1 MLICFRDLNDD
12 RKIQQ
17 FKRIKEIFTNQTL
30 SMTFVENSDFDY
42 FLSMPQ
48 EELPSFENIKIINFY
63 LFKINQQNAINL
75 AYFLEKNS
83 IWKLD
88 LGEFETNYA
97 NANSLDMICFAIKD
111 KLKFFSINIKPSPN
125 DLLTKIF
132 TPIAFFR
139 SLETLEI
146 KVQND
151 STPELCLSKLAE
163 IIKFNKNLKYLFLKF
178 EGISL
183 IALPK
188 IFKELSD
195 KIQKFQIHI
204 NKSPEIKWELFDD
217 FGDLN
222 LKNLKELNISAN
234 PINDKLL
241 LQMRDL
247 TSLTYEKFN
256 TYENFLTL
264 IEAIKS
270 NESLQS
276 LTISPMII
284 SNDQLLRKFLHALEL
299 SVGIKYCRFEPKHD
313 EYAFIDNENKVIGIT
328 KNIFD
333 NDSSDKFK
341 KLYLNYHL
349 ALSKS
354 LEHNYNLL
362 CYYVNYQYCEI
373 GESKEKLN
381 RIFTRNKSFS
391 EQFRQD
397 LSSFKSELVKKLS
410 PNIDDEDQLERAIE
424 VTNAVI
430 DYFILP
436 NTKDEKSSR
445 LNEIFTQFSNIKFD
459 ITVNFKND
467 LSEFLFMLH
476 KAIIDDSKIPKLSTL
491 SLNQIILKTLSDK
504 STTGIQY
511 RKNLQS
517 LNLEDQEIK
526 LITNH
531 LFSFCDKSIKDLTLS
546 KTNIYSETNAS
557 LASEIMP
564 LQSDFADQSW
574 LETSFEIPAQED
586 HSQEDLLNK
595 DQVEIEIDSQVQES
609 QISSL
614 QNQDNEDIGEENKS
628 SEEIMPLQSDFVDQS
643 WLETSFEIPAQ
654 KDHSREDLLNK
665 DQLKIEMD
673 LQVQQSPIS
682 SLRNQDNEGIGE
694 ENNSSEI
701 LNSYEIKT
709 SLSSPEASPS
719 NLKSKGLARVIKKCC
734 LIS

>member
-1 MLICFRDLNDD
+1 MLICFRGLNDD
-12 RKIQQ
+12 RKIQE

-75 AYFLEKNS
+75 AYFLEKKSS

-151 STPELCLSKLAE
+151 STPELCSSKLAE
-163 IIKFNKNLKYLFLKF
+163 IIKLNKNLKNLSLKF

-270 NESLQS
+270 NKSLQS

-373 GESKEKLN
+373 GESEEKLN

-397 LSSFKSELVKKLS
+397 LSSFKSELVKKLF

-445 LNEIFTQFSNIKFD
+445 LNEIFTQFSNIQFN
-459 ITVNFKND
+459 ITGDFKDD
-467 LSEFLFMLH
+467 LREFLFILH
-476 KAIIDDSKIPKLSTL
+476 KAIIDDSKIPELSTL
-491 SLNQIILKTLSDK
+491 SLNQIILKNLNDK
-504 STTGIQY
+504 SATGIKY

-517 LNLEDQEIK
+517 LNLKDQEIK
-526 LITNH
+526 IITNH
-531 LFSFCDKSIKDLTLS
+531 LFSFHDKSINDLTLS
-546 KTNIYSETNAS
+546 TTNIYSETNAS
-557 LASEIMP
+557 LAS
-564 LQSDFADQSW
+564 D
-574 LETSFEIPAQED
+574 
-586 HSQEDLLNK
+586 
-595 DQVEIEIDSQVQES
+595 
-609 QISSL
+609 
-614 QNQDNEDIGEENKS
+614 
-628 SEEIMPLQSDFVDQS
+628 IMPLQSDFVDQS
-643 WLETSFEIPAQ
+643 WLETSFKIPAQEDQAQFEITSQEDQTQFEIPAQ
-654 KDHSREDLLNK
+654 EDQVQEGILNK
-665 DQLKIEMD
+665 DQVKIEID
-673 LQVQQSPIS
+673 SQVQQSLIS
-682 SLRNQDNEGIGE
+682 SLQNQDNREIDE
-694 ENNSSEI
+694 ENKSSEI
-701 LNSYEIKT
+701 LNEDERKT

>member
-1 MLICFRDLNDD
+1 MLICFRGLNDD
-12 RKIQQ
+12 RKIQE

-75 AYFLEKNS
+75 AYFLEKKSS

-151 STPELCLSKLAE
+151 STPELCSSKLAE
-163 IIKFNKNLKYLFLKF
+163 IIKLNKNLKNLSLKF

-270 NESLQS
+270 NKSLQS

-373 GESKEKLN
+373 GESEEKLN

-397 LSSFKSELVKKLS
+397 LSSFKSELVKKLF

-445 LNEIFTQFSNIKFD
+445 LNEIFTQFSNIQFN
-459 ITVNFKND
+459 ITGDFKDD
-467 LSEFLFMLH
+467 LREFLFILH
-476 KAIIDDSKIPKLSTL
+476 KAIIDDSKIPELSTL
-491 SLNQIILKTLSDK
+491 SLNQIILKNLNDK
-504 STTGIQY
+504 SATGIKY

-517 LNLEDQEIK
+517 LNLKDQEIK
-526 LITNH
+526 IITNH
-531 LFSFCDKSIKDLTLS
+531 LFSFHDKSINDLTLS
-546 KTNIYSETNAS
+546 TTNIYSETNAS
-557 LASEIMP
+557 LAS
-564 LQSDFADQSW
+564 D
-574 LETSFEIPAQED
+574 
-586 HSQEDLLNK
+586 
-595 DQVEIEIDSQVQES
+595 
-609 QISSL
+609 
-614 QNQDNEDIGEENKS
+614 
-628 SEEIMPLQSDFVDQS
+628 IMPLQSDFVDQS

-654 KDHSREDLLNK
+654 EDQAQFEITSQEDQTQFEIPAQEDQVQEGILNK
-665 DQLKIEMD
+665 DQVKIEID
-673 LQVQQSPIS
+673 SQVQQSLIS
-682 SLRNQDNEGIGE
+682 SLQNQDNREIDE
-694 ENNSSEI
+694 ENKSSEI
-701 LNSYEIKT
+701 LNEDERKT